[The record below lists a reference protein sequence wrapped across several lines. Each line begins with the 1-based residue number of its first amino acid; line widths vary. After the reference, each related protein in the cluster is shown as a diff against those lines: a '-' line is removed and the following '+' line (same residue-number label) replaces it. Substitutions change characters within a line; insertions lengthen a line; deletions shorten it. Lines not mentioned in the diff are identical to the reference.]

1 MAQAFPPAGT
11 PFATWLR
18 QHRKA
23 LDLTQEQLAA
33 AIDVSLPTIV
43 KIEAGQ
49 RRPSRQ
55 VAELL
60 ARCLEVPP
68 EEQAAF
74 MRLARTPLPAAEAPG
89 QPPSEPTAALPPLA
103 ILADVLP
110 VAHLGERAS
119 GVDPDSGLGE
129 AAAFTNLPIPLT
141 SFVGRE
147 RELAEVSRLLA
158 EGGSLAGGR
167 RLLTLTGAGG
177 SGKTRLA
184 IQAAR
189 QMLPQWRH
197 GVWWADLSVL
207 QDPAILPETVLTA
220 LGMAPSP
227 GRPPLEAVIRFLH
240 ERRLL
245 LVLDNCEHLTEAC
258 AHLVAA
264 VLGACPEVQVLAT
277 SREPLGV
284 PGEQLW
290 PVPTFSVP
298 AAAEDLDA
306 EYLLGYDAIRLFV
319 DRATMHRPAFE
330 LRSDNAAQVTE
341 ICRRLDGIPLA
352 IELAAARVRTMS
364 LDDILTRLQKRLRL
378 LASGSTLAPPRH
390 QTLRASIDWTYGQ
403 LMPAEC
409 LLLQRLAVFAGGCT
423 LAAAE
428 AICAGGGLA
437 GEEVLDVLGWLV
449 DRSLVV
455 AEGGRYRML
464 ETIREY
470 ALERLADAGG
480 MEAVRDRHSEHYLAL
495 VREQDGR
502 LCSGDQKAA
511 LAEMET
517 EIANIR
523 LALEWAIGRRQIAQ
537 LREISFPLLYFYTLR
552 GWDREGEA
560 IFHEAAARLQS
571 LEETDPGL
579 ERSRQIVL
587 LDMKTNQAYFCG
599 FTCTPAEA
607 YAMQRECRERL
618 RSLGDKT
625 VLRYSLRYG
634 GNNAEALGRF
644 DEAES
649 CLLESLALSQA
660 SGRLWDIGIVSA
672 YLGYTTR
679 DTGAPERAQGYFHQ
693 ALEIGRK
700 LGDPRLLAY
709 SLNGLGTLLLML
721 GQPVQARELA
731 EQALALAQSTGDRYD
746 LASSWSLLG
755 QVALRLGEPAKAGA
769 LLAKGI
775 VLGKELGWYSG
786 LTSMTS
792 LLGYVALSAGDLRE
806 AESRF
811 CAALSMATRHELVVW
826 SLDAL
831 AGLASVFA
839 RKGETES
846 SLALVAFVLHHPASI
861 ASARNRAERLRPEL
875 EAQLTPERVQA
886 IELRAR
892 AETFEEIVQKLLAGS
907 TIP

>member
-1 MAQAFPPAGT
+1 MAQACPPAGT

-18 QHRKA
+18 QRRKA

-33 AIDVSLPTIV
+33 AIDVSLPTIA

-60 ARCLEVPP
+60 ARCLEVSP

-74 MRLARTPLPAAEAPG
+74 MRLARTPLRAAQAAQQGVGPPP
-89 QPPSEPTAALPPLA
+89 QLPSESTSALPPLA
-103 ILADVLP
+103 ILADLPP
-110 VAHLGERAS
+110 VAHLEERVCS
-119 GVDPDSGLGE
+119 VGPDFNLDE
-129 AAAFTNLPIPLT
+129 AAALGPDALPGDREVVQFSPASAAALTNLPIPLT

-158 EGGSLAGGR
+158 EGGSPARGR
-167 RLLTLTGAGG
+167 RLVTLTGAGG

-189 QMLPQWRH
+189 QMIPQWRY

-207 QDPAILPETVLTA
+207 QDPAILPETVLA
-220 LGMAPSP
+220 AMGAAPAR
-227 GRPPLEAVIRFLH
+227 GQPPLEAVTGFLH
-240 ERRLL
+240 ERSLL

-264 VLGACPEVQVLAT
+264 VLGSCPEVQVLAT

-298 AAAEDLDA
+298 AAADELDA
-306 EYLLGYDAIRLFV
+306 ECLLGYDAVRLFV
-319 DRATMHRPAFE
+319 DRAKMHRPAFE
-330 LRSDNAAQVTE
+330 LRSDSAAQVAE

-352 IELAAARVRTMS
+352 IELAAARVRMMS

-378 LASGSTLAPPRH
+378 LASGSTLVPPRH
-390 QTLRASIDWTYGQ
+390 QTLRASIDWTYNQ

-428 AICAGGGLA
+428 AICADGGLA
-437 GEEVLDVLGWLV
+437 GEEVLDVLGRLV

-455 AEGGRYRML
+455 AEGGHYRML

-470 ALERLADAGG
+470 ALERLADAGET
-480 MEAVRDRHSEHYLAL
+480 EAVRNRHSEHYLAL

-511 LAEMET
+511 LAEMGT

-523 LALEWAIGRRQIAQ
+523 LALEWAIGRHQIAR
-537 LREISFPLLYFYTLR
+537 LREISFPLLYFYEIR
-552 GWDREGEA
+552 GWHREGESV
-560 IFHEAAARLQS
+560 FREAAAQLQS
-571 LEETDPGL
+571 LEETDPAL
-579 ERSRQIVL
+579 ERSRQIAL
-587 LDMKTNQAYFCG
+587 LDMKTNQAYFSG
-599 FTCTPAEA
+599 FTCTPAVA
-607 YAMQRECRERL
+607 YAMHRECRERL

-634 GNNAEALGRF
+634 GNDAEALGSC

-649 CLLESLALSQA
+649 SLKESLALSQA
-660 SGRLWDIGIVSA
+660 SGRLWDIGIDSA
-672 YLGYTTR
+672 YLGYLTR
-679 DTGAPERAQGYFHQ
+679 DAGAPERAQGYFHQ

-709 SLNGLGTLLLML
+709 SLNGLGDLLLML
-721 GQPVQARELA
+721 GQPIQARA
-731 EQALALAQSTGDRYD
+731 RG
-746 LASSWSLLG
+746 
-755 QVALRLGEPAKAGA
+755 AGA
-769 LLAKGI
+769 G
-775 VLGKELGWYSG
+775 
-786 LTSMTS
+786 
-792 LLGYVALSAGDLRE
+792 
-806 AESRF
+806 
-811 CAALSMATRHELVVW
+811 
-826 SLDAL
+826 
-831 AGLASVFA
+831 
-839 RKGETES
+839 
-846 SLALVAFVLHHPASI
+846 P
-861 ASARNRAERLRPEL
+861 RPEYRRSL
-875 EAQLTPERVQA
+875 
-886 IELRAR
+886 
-892 AETFEEIVQKLLAGS
+892 
-907 TIP
+907 